1 MTQPPKYA
9 QQYFV
14 KDNCLFESGDS
25 KQGSYTKKLCNFA
38 PGAIREII
46 KDDGISFE
54 RFVQLGG
61 VHQSGRQLPEITI
74 RAEEVESLGW
84 IVKYWGMDCILE
96 PGLKTKSSVWN
107 AIQSTALNMERIT
120 VFSTTGWRYANGN
133 WRYLL
138 PGDEQHT
145 VKLSGKMHG
154 YGMERNYHQLDIQ
167 TAASLLWQPLAPE
180 EIMLPLLSFTFLS
193 PLNHFL
199 KAAGCEPKFV
209 LLLSGKTGS
218 RKSTLAALM
227 LSFFGKFTASELP
240 LSFRDTANS
249 ILLNTFYLKDVLTV
263 IDDLHPSSRIEEP
276 KMNGT
281 AQAIMR
287 AYGDRTGKGRLRA
300 DSTPMESR
308 PPQGNAIITAEFAPD
323 IGESGTARYF
333 ALELKEKDVDPETLT
348 AFQKEVDAGTLQR
361 CMFAYTE
368 WIREC
373 FLFSEESVRDFQK
386 YLHSRFLFYRDSFR
400 KGGTQCHGRVPETVA
415 QLEIGMEFFLRFL
428 HERGGFADDWCR
440 GIFERFQTILARLAK
455 KQSDSIDEDKP
466 THVFIR
472 KLFALLDSGKAS
484 VVSKD
489 CTHDFKPANHIG
501 YEDGT
506 FFYLLGETAHAKVR
520 ELCDDQGEI
529 FTIKYKA
536 LLKALAEENLID
548 PGPKQNTKLV
558 RIGTGSNVRAVWLYK
573 DKAEKI
579 LDST

>member
-14 KDNCLFESGDS
+14 KDNCLFEIGNN
-25 KQGSYTKKLCNFA
+25 KQGSYTKKLCNFV
-38 PGAIREII
+38 PGATREIM

-54 RFVQLGG
+54 RYVQLGG

-74 RAEEVESLGW
+74 PAEDVEGLSW

-96 PGLKTKSSVWN
+96 PGLKTKASVWN
-107 AIQSTALNMERIT
+107 AIQSTALDMERIT
-120 VFSTTGWRYANGN
+120 VFATTGWRHVDGN

-138 PGDEQHT
+138 PGDEQYT
-145 VKLSGKMHG
+145 VELPGKMHG
-154 YGMERNYHQLDIQ
+154 YGMERSYNRLDIQ

-209 LLLSGKTGS
+209 MLLSGKTGS

-249 ILLNTFYLKDVLTV
+249 ILLNAFSLKDVLTV
-263 IDDLHPSSRIEEP
+263 IDDLHPSSRMEEP

-333 ALELKEKDVDPETLT
+333 ALELKEKDVDLETLT
-348 AFQKEVDAGTLQR
+348 AFQNEADDGTLQR

-368 WIREC
+368 WLREN

-386 YLHSRFLFYRDSFR
+386 YLHSRFLFYRDEFR
-400 KGGTQCHGRVPETVA
+400 KGGIQCHGRVPETAA
-415 QLEIGMEFFLRFL
+415 QLEIGIEFFLRFL
-428 HERGGFADDWCR
+428 HERGGFADEWCH
-440 GIFERFQTILARLAK
+440 GIFERFQSILTRLAR

-466 THVFIR
+466 THKFIC
-472 KLFALLDSGKAS
+472 KIYALLESNQAHLLERNDTNELGFGT
-484 VVSKD
+484 
-489 CTHDFKPANHIG
+489 CLG
-501 YEDGT
+501 YQDAE
-506 FFYLLGETAHAKVR
+506 FLYLYNEVAHKMVR
-520 ELCDDQGEI
+520 KFCEDQGEN
-529 FTIKYKA
+529 FSCSPRR
-536 LLKALAEENLID
+536 LMKALAEEGLIE
-548 PGPKQNTKLV
+548 PGTTQNTRPLRVGNKQKRVIFLY
-558 RIGTGSNVRAVWLYK
+558 RA
-573 DKAEKI
+573 KAERI
-579 LDST
+579 RDAAS

>member
-9 QQYFV
+9 PQYFV
-14 KDNCLFESGDS
+14 KDNCLFETGNS
-25 KQGSYTKKLCNFA
+25 KQGDYTKKLCNFV
-38 PGAIREII
+38 PGAIGEII
-46 KDDGISFE
+46 KDDGVSFE
-54 RFVQLGG
+54 RYVQLGG
-61 VHQSGRQLPEITI
+61 IHQSGRQLPEIAI
-74 RAEEVESLGW
+74 PAGEVEGLGW

-96 PGLKTKSSVWN
+96 PGLKTKASVWN
-107 AIQSTALNMERIT
+107 AIQSTALDMERIT
-120 VFSTTGWRYANGN
+120 VFSSTGWRHVDGN

-138 PGDEQHT
+138 PGDEHYT
-145 VKLSGKMHG
+145 VELPGKMHD
-154 YGMERNYHQLDIQ
+154 YGMERSYNQIDIR

-209 LLLSGKTGS
+209 LLLTGKTGS

-249 ILLNTFYLKDVLTV
+249 ILLNAFSLKDVLTC
-263 IDDLHPSSRIEEP
+263 IDDLHPTSRMEEP

-287 AYGDRTGKGRLRA
+287 AYGDRTGKGRLRS
-300 DSTPMESR
+300 DSTLMESR

-333 ALELKEKDVDPETLT
+333 ALELKEKDVDLETLT
-348 AFQKEVDAGTLQR
+348 AFQNEADDGTFQR
-361 CMFAYTE
+361 GMFAYTE
-368 WIREC
+368 WIRES
-373 FLFSEESVRDFQK
+373 FLFSEESVWNFQK
-386 YLHSRFLFYRDSFR
+386 YLRTRFLFYRDRFR
-400 KGGTQCHGRVPETVA
+400 EGGTQCHGRVLETVA

-428 HERGGFADDWCR
+428 HEQGGFADDWCR
-440 GIFERFQTILARLAK
+440 GIFERFQNILTRLAR

-472 KLFALLDSGKAS
+472 KLYALLASGKDS

-489 CTHDFKPANHIG
+489 CTQDFKPANHIG

-536 LLKALAEENLID
+536 LLRALAEENLID

-579 LDST
+579 LDSA